1 MQNELEK
8 ARSEWDDVA
17 EIVPTFQGERDEDRP
32 KEITSKDIYREVPLV
47 TTEDILKDFREN
59 YLERLVETED
69 EAIPLR
75 DGRSQFR
82 RWASFL
88 RCSSAGPCRSRFPGN
103 LASEK
108 TEIMAASRCPF
119 DDENPVHFGVLLTL
133 YKQLVSLE
141 TMIA

>member
-59 YLERLVETED
+59 YLETVEVRFEDGQVFWDARRL
-69 EAIPLR
+69 ALA
-75 DGRSQFR
+75 GRGFPATWLQR
-82 RWASFL
+82 R
-88 RCSSAGPCRSRFPGN
+88 R
-103 LASEK
+103 K
-108 TEIMAASRCPF
+108 
-119 DDENPVHFGVLLTL
+119 
-133 YKQLVSLE
+133 
-141 TMIA
+141 